1 MGIKI
6 QSSSTHLLLIQDE
19 ESYLL
24 ASYQLMQVDDLHKI
38 ETEILSFFKQ
48 LYTDN
53 RSLVAWFTS

>member
-38 ETEILSFFKQ
+38 ETEILSFFK
-48 LYTDN
+48 
-53 RSLVAWFTS
+53 